1 MEKTQ
6 SSIEVMTITSAF
18 TLYATM
24 ILLALIPG
32 PGVIVV
38 VARSLGYGF
47 RQGLATAMGVLSGDF
62 VFISLAVFG
71 LATLAEIMGN
81 LFVVIKVIG
90 AGYLIYLGVS
100 LIVSKPTSTEA
111 QNPKPADQST
121 NFLIGLVTSVSNPKV
136 ILFYFSFFPAFF
148 DLGNLSLTGVATIFL
163 IATFSVGAVMA
174 GYAYAAAKT
183 KSSLAASS
191 KTQYLKRGSGALLVF
206 GGVFVGLRG

>member
-1 MEKTQ
+1 
-6 SSIEVMTITSAF
+6 MTITSALM
-18 TLYATM
+18 LYATM
-24 ILLALIPG
+24 IILALIPG

-38 VARSLGYGF
+38 VARSLDSGF

-71 LATLAEIMGN
+71 LATLAELMGN
-81 LFVVIKVIG
+81 LFVVIKVMG

-100 LIVSKPTSTEA
+100 LFVSKPT
-111 QNPKPADQST
+111 
-121 NFLIGLVTSVSNPKV
+121 FTSISNPKV

-148 DLGNLSLTGVATIFL
+148 DLANLSLSDVASIFL
-163 IATFSVGAVMA
+163 IATFSVGGVMA

-183 KSSLAASS
+183 KSSFAASA